1 MLKFYNFF
9 LHKATTE
16 STPGATTTSAT
27 LSTAEPTSAT
37 TDTSSSAPAGGMPGT
52 FGGFLQVHNQVRVL
66 DITHRVTAS
75 LNIKIGC
82 WSWAVL
88 VFEAKLHNLQR
99 SVLTQVVK

>member
-1 MLKFYNFF
+1 
-9 LHKATTE
+9 
-16 STPGATTTSAT
+16 
-27 LSTAEPTSAT
+27 
-37 TDTSSSAPAGGMPGT
+37 MPGT

-82 WSWAVL
+82 CSWSRAVL